1 MARRNART
9 NLRRASYLDQDNFAR
24 DLHAGGG
31 PGLGDLDCLP
41 AGPGYHSELLR
52 AIWGTSSADFEAS
65 VAHELAQAQRMRP
78 RIFVEK
84 WRTRRRS

>member
-1 MARRNART
+1 MSRRSRNT
-9 NLRRASYLDQDNFAR
+9 NLVRGRYLDQDNFAR

-31 PGLGDLDCLP
+31 PGLGDLDSLP
-41 AGPGYHSELLR
+41 AGPGFHSELLR

-65 VAHELAQAQRMRP
+65 VAHEVAEAQRTRP
-78 RIFVEK
+78 HIFVEK